1 MGHFICT
8 CLLSVFTRFAN
19 MSFRPHPIYEGPVK
33 ACVFDWAGTVVD
45 SGVFAPV
52 LTFQKLFEDE
62 GVPITSDEVRAPM
75 GVHKR
80 IHIQKICDPP
90 AVTQRWQEKKGQA
103 PTSDDA
109 ERIYSKSLSATLDV
123 LPNNSHL
130 IRGAVE
136 TINLLRSKYSCKI
149 GSSTGYTSEI
159 MAKLRPQ
166 AAAGGY
172 APDCYVTSDLVPNA
186 RPSPAMIFKNMIEL
200 DVWSPQSVV
209 KVDDTTGGIKAGLY
223 GGMWTVGIAKTGNYV
238 GMTETQ
244 MDQADPDKLEA
255 KVAKARKILRDSG
268 AHYVIDTIND
278 LPGVIEKIND
288 RLAMGM
294 SPST

>member
-1 MGHFICT
+1 MG
-8 CLLSVFTRFAN
+8 
-19 MSFRPHPIYEGPVK
+19 
-33 ACVFDWAGTVVD
+33 
-45 SGVFAPV
+45 
-52 LTFQKLFEDE
+52 
-62 GVPITSDEVRAPM
+62 
-75 GVHKR
+75 
-80 IHIQKICDPP
+80 
-90 AVTQRWQEKKGQA
+90 
-103 PTSDDA
+103 
-109 ERIYSKSLSATLDV
+109 LDV

-136 TINLLRSKYSCKI
+136 TINLLRSKYNCKI

-166 AAAGGY
+166 AAAG
-172 APDCYVTSDLVPNA
+172 V
-186 RPSPAMIFKNMIEL
+186 
-200 DVWSPQSVV
+200 
-209 KVDDTTGGIKAGLY
+209 Y

-244 MDQADPDKLEA
+244 MDQADPDELEA